1 MLIDANIQIIFIKH
15 AKEKFQIL
23 KEQGFTVKLKQVLD
37 TLKNP
42 DLIDPSRLPLLIAQK
57 SVDQEHVLRVVFSKE
72 NGIN

>member
-1 MLIDANIQIIFIKH
+1 MKIIFTKH

-42 DLIDPSRLPLLIAQK
+42 DLIDHSRLPLLIA
-57 SVDQEHVLRVVFSKE
+57 
-72 NGIN
+72 